1 MKIGTPKNWGPENSD
16 SSALGQLLREN
27 EKDYGKTKP
36 IGITTISR
44 LSSHQVWLDLAQ
56 GHPSYMGLISCVF
69 WPVAHGAVLQSHM
82 EWKGMA
88 LSSSKCRRI
97 IQTDGFLDCDAH
109 ARFGFYYIFYF
120 AWFVPIIW
128 VLSILLVVQ
137 RSHYT
142 LRITATMLTGSQLYE
157 LPAADGWMALEE
169 FSQCEMLQ
177 QLQRPHDVT
186 EQSGQTDNRNTTV
199 EGQKSWP
206 FFDKSDPLIEQTS
219 VCYCLMRYC
228 QYFYVVR
235 SLIGDV
241 G

>member
-1 MKIGTPKNWGPENSD
+1 LKDITSLFIRQHRLRNDADLFAVLFVNAGTPMKIGTPKNWGPENSD

-120 AWFVPIIW
+120 A
-128 VLSILLVVQ
+128 
-137 RSHYT
+137 
-142 LRITATMLTGSQLYE
+142 
-157 LPAADGWMALEE
+157 
-169 FSQCEMLQ
+169 
-177 QLQRPHDVT
+177 
-186 EQSGQTDNRNTTV
+186 
-199 EGQKSWP
+199 
-206 FFDKSDPLIEQTS
+206 
-219 VCYCLMRYC
+219 
-228 QYFYVVR
+228 
-235 SLIGDV
+235 
-241 G
+241 